1 MLVGRRLSSAGLGLT
16 LVLGLGVSV
25 SAQDSDSWMRVDTV
39 RVRPDK
45 LDDFVELYQDVITS
59 ALRRAG
65 VPWRSAWETGEFG
78 ETYQRL
84 FVTPMASFNELDR
97 GGPLDRSLEPRQ
109 LGRVL
114 SRLREYTTH
123 ARAMRSSIART
134 LAWNLRM

>member
-1 MLVGRRLSSAGLGLT
+1 MLVGQRLSSAGLGLT

-39 RVRPDK
+39 RIRPDK
-45 LDDFVELYQDVITS
+45 LDDFVELYQDVLNS
-59 ALRRAG
+59 ALRRVG

-97 GGPLDRSLEPRQ
+97 GRATGP
-109 LGRVL
+109 V
-114 SRLREYTTH
+114 
-123 ARAMRSSIART
+123 A
-134 LAWNLRM
+134 